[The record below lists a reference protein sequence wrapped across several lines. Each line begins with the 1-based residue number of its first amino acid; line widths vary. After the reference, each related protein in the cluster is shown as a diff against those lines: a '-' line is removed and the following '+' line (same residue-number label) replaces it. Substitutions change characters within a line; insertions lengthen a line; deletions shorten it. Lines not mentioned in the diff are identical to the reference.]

1 LALIKIV
8 KSNGSGF
15 PIPAIPSRYND
26 VEGAGAPVN
35 VLEGVY
41 EDGGQFSIDIG
52 IQFGIAAGE
61 EITYSDVPVTSI
73 VNNNAPSGISIR
85 KNGDKIRISGSP
97 TRVFTDSFY
106 QFLMKD
112 KTLKV
117 LPNDT
122 TEPILAVVR
131 WSPPSTKI
139 LYDVPYVI
147 TFKYMN
153 NLNQEEQET
162 ITILQD
168 VYWNYIPALQGF
180 AAALAKGTL

>member
-1 LALIKIV
+1 LALRIV
-8 KSNGSGF
+8 KSNAVGF
-15 PIPAIPSRYND
+15 PVPAIPSRYND
-26 VEGAGAPVN
+26 IEGTGLPANALEGA
-35 VLEGVY
+35 Y

-52 IQFGIAAGE
+52 IQLGIGIGE

-73 VNNNAPSGISIR
+73 VNTNAPSGISIS

-97 TRVFTDSFY
+97 TQVFTDSFY
-106 QFLMKD
+106 QFVMKD
-112 KTLKV
+112 NTLKV
-117 LPNDT
+117 LPSNT

-153 NLNQEEQET
+153 NLNQQEQET

-180 AAALAKGTL
+180 AVALAKGTI

>member
-1 LALIKIV
+1 MALRIV
-8 KSNGSGF
+8 KSNASGF
-15 PIPAIPSRYND
+15 PVPAIPSRYND
-26 VEGAGAPVN
+26 IEGAGMPAN
-35 VLEGVY
+35 ALEGAY

-52 IQFGIAAGE
+52 IQLGIGIGE
-61 EITYSDVPVTSI
+61 EIIYSDVPVTSI
-73 VNNNAPSGISIR
+73 VNSNAPSGISIS

-97 TRVFTDSFY
+97 TQVFTDSFY
-106 QFLMKD
+106 QFVMKD
-112 KTLKV
+112 NTLKV
-117 LPNDT
+117 LPSNT

-147 TFKYMN
+147 SFKYMN
-153 NLNQEEQET
+153 NLNQQEQET

-180 AAALAKGTL
+180 AATLAKGTI